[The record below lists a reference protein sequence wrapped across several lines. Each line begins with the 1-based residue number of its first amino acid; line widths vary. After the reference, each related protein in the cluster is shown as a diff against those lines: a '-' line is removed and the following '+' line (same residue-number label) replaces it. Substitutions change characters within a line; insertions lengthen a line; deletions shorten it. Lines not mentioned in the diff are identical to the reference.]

1 MAEVGNMVLPQKVLQ
16 KGVRDMIRISDA
28 RMSGTAFGTVVVHIS
43 PESALENSPMS
54 VVKSGDVIKLDVNNR
69 SLEFL
74 VEPSEIRKRLKNH
87 ATKKTTNESGYT
99 QLYKKHV
106 LQAPQ
111 GCDFDFL
118 RPEIK

>member
-1 MAEVGNMVLPQKVLQ
+1 MRG
-16 KGVRDMIRISDA
+16 GRIREKYFSLRPAA
-28 RMSGTAFGTVVVHIS
+28 RNHLKELYKDIKKNCAI
-43 PESALENSPMS
+43 
-54 VVKSGDVIKLDVNNR
+54 KSGDVIKLDVNNR
-69 SLEFL
+69 SLELL

-118 RPEIK
+118 RPAIK

>member
-1 MAEVGNMVLPQKVLQ
+1 
-16 KGVRDMIRISDA
+16 MIKTTRK
-28 RMSGTAFGTVVVHIS
+28 F
-43 PESALENSPMS
+43 
-54 VVKSGDVIKLDVNNR
+54 KCK
-69 SLEFL
+69 
-74 VEPSEIRKRLKNH
+74 IRKRLKNH

-118 RPEIK
+118 RPEIKWCKIFVSDTTLTV